1 MKNKGFTLI
10 ELMVVVAIIGLL
22 AAIALPKFG
31 DASDSAKA
39 ANVQGNLANMRT
51 AISMFYAKTN
61 EYPDLVN
68 NWDDLTGATA
78 SDEAGNDVLFTD
90 YYSKSV
96 TPKTP
101 GMGGDPEAN
110 NEVYT
115 GTTSGTG
122 IVASSNVGDGGWA
135 YYTTDGSIR
144 ANLDEGVYN
153 QGIDW
158 IEE

>member
-61 EYPDLVN
+61 EYPDLVGN
-68 NWDDLTGATA
+68 HDDLTAVTGTGADGSSVA
-78 SDEAGNDVLFTD
+78 FTN
-90 YYSKSV
+90 YYSKSKS
-96 TPKTP
+96 PKTP
-101 GMGGDPEAN
+101 VGTSASAVN
-110 NEVYT
+110 VIST
-115 GTTSGTG
+115 GSAASGNPNSIT
-122 IVASSNVGDGGWA
+122 ADADGGWA

-144 ANLDEGVYN
+144 ADLTTGAYG
-153 QGIDW
+153 QGINW
-158 IEE
+158 SEE